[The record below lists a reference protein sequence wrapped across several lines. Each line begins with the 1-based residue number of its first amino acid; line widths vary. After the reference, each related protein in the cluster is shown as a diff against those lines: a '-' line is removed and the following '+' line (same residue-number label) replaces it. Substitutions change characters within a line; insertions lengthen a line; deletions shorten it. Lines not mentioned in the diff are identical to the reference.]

1 MVEMGEGK
9 TLKLPEPRL
18 RGHVSVEEALASRR
32 TVRRVSERDV
42 ELSAVSQ
49 LLWALQGTTRVE
61 EVEGRGR
68 VHHRAA
74 PSAGMTYPLGA
85 YVVYGGGLYRF
96 DPIEHALRSV
106 VEEDVRGSLSEAM
119 VSPLNRE
126 AVMDAPLTVILT
138 ADNDRAMEATPLMEN
153 AVRYVHLEAGHAA
166 QNLALQAASMGLG
179 VCTITSYEA
188 AKVYKALELPRT
200 LRPIYIMPVGYPDE
214 GDRLTVG

>member
-1 MVEMGEGK
+1 VVAMGEGK

-18 RGHVSVEEALASRR
+18 RGRVSVEEALASRR
-32 TVRRVSERDV
+32 TVRRFSERDV

-61 EVEGRGR
+61 EVESRGK
-68 VHHRAA
+68 VYYRAA

-85 YVVYGGGLYRF
+85 YVVYRGGLYRF
-96 DPIEHALRSV
+96 DPVEHALRSV
-106 VEEDVRGSLSEAM
+106 MEEDMREPLSEAM

-126 AVMDAPLTVILT
+126 AVRDAPLTVILT
-138 ADNDRAMEATPLMEN
+138 ADNERAMEATPLMEN
-153 AVRYVHLEAGHAA
+153 AVRYLHLEAGHAA

-200 LRPIYIMPVGYPDE
+200 MRPIYVIPVGHPDE